1 MVKRFGDSLFKIGS
15 DDDKKS
21 LKVTLKE
28 YLEYSTFN
36 RDDSPMYLFQSN
48 IDYHAKAHAMSK
60 EYKPPHYFRQN
71 LFMEMLGDVKA
82 PPNRWFLMGPKR
94 SGSCMHQDPLGTSAW
109 NTSVCGHKRW
119 VLMPPGEG
127 IDKKLVRG
135 QHLLQPGE
143 DDEAI

>member
-1 MVKRFGDSLFKIGS
+1 MVKRFGNALFKIGA

-48 IDYHAKAHAMSK
+48 IDYHDKAHVMNK
-60 EYKPPHYFRQN
+60 EYQPPHYFRQN
-71 LFMEMLGDVKA
+71 LFMEMLGDVEA
-82 PPNRWFLMGPKR
+82 PPNRWFLVGPKR
-94 SGSCMHQDPLGTSAW
+94 SGSAVHQDPLGTSAW

-127 IDKKLVRG
+127 IDKNLVRG
-135 QHLLQPGE
+135 LHLLQPGE